1 MQIAEARKVLGL
13 GPEEDPRPHLA
24 EFRQARERL
33 AAMVREAPNETIALR
48 FQQGLVEIDQ
58 ALAAVREHLEI
69 LGLYTPPPPPMSELP
84 AEAGPLPPFADDGE
98 KPAGRRLKTVLA
110 SLFLLLLLAAG
121 LAAWVYLKIEDDK
134 RIDLQVRLVRLE
146 REGGIL
152 IEERRWPEAA
162 QKFLEIDA
170 LQPGSE
176 VARIGRRSIEAGMVE
191 ELNQSLAYWT
201 GEARAALESGRWD
214 DAEKAVRQ
222 VLDRY
227 PQEEEPQA
235 ILDEIRIGR
244 EAATLN
250 DALDAVRSLLAERSW
265 DGAAAAARAILADYP
280 QEEGA
285 RALLADALAAKEQ
298 MAANL
303 ARARELFAMAAPR
316 DKGVFD
322 QEALDWL
329 REAAALAPD
338 DAGIAA
344 TLEKMSSYVRT
355 LRVPEEFANPAD
367 ALAAA
372 RDGDR
377 IVIAKGTWEGPF
389 IVDAAVELQGA
400 SAGASIII
408 CEAGTGSAITFGP
421 DAGGAHVIGLAFQ
434 HRSFDAGAERY
445 SAALVRG
452 GDVTFTDCHFS
463 EASGHG
469 LVVMEGGKIAASRCR
484 FIGNGWNGVAAMGE
498 GSLLEVRDSEILGNF
513 GHGIE
518 AWDGA
523 SVILSRNRCEQNSRN
538 GIHADG
544 GTASATI
551 EGNQLVG
558 NREFGLVLGS
568 VASGRIAENV
578 ARGNLLGGFVIHSTA
593 SGITMVANQAVKNSG
608 PGLVLEA
615 GLDAALFT
623 QNLASGNQG
632 TQVLANADFTP
643 PPEVE
648 EEGEEGEEEAVEST
662 PEAAAPR

>member
-1 MQIAEARKVLGL
+1 MQIAEARKILGL

-24 EFRQARERL
+24 EFRQVRERL

-48 FQQGLVEIDQ
+48 FQEGLVEIDQ

-69 LGLYTPPPPPMSELP
+69 LGLYHLPAPAVPELP
-84 AEAGPLPPFADDGE
+84 AAAEPPPHFADEVE
-98 KPAGRRLKTVLA
+98 KPAGRRLVTVLA
-110 SLFLLLLLAAG
+110 SVFLFLLLAAG
-121 LAAWVYLKIEDDK
+121 IAAWLYLKSEDDK
-134 RIDLQVRLVRLE
+134 RLDLQIRLVRLE

-152 IEERRWPEAA
+152 IDERRWPEAA

-170 LQPGSE
+170 IQPGSE

-191 ELNQSLAYWT
+191 ELNQSVAYWV

-227 PQEEEPQA
+227 PKEEEPLA

-250 DALDAVRSLLAERSW
+250 DALDAVRSLVAARDW
-265 DGAAAAARAILADYP
+265 DGAAAAAQAILADFP
-280 QEEGA
+280 EEEGA
-285 RALLADALAAKEQ
+285 KALLADALAAKEQ
-298 MAANL
+298 MAADL

-338 DAGIAA
+338 DALIAA
-344 TLEKMSSYVRT
+344 TLEKMASYVRT
-355 LRVPEEFANPAD
+355 LRVPGDFANPAE

-377 IVIAKGTWEGPF
+377 VVIAKGTWEGPF
-389 IVDAAVELQGA
+389 IVDAAIELQGA
-400 SAGASIII
+400 SAGSSIVI
-408 CEAGTGSAITFGP
+408 CEAATGSAITFGP
-421 DAGGAHVIGLAFQ
+421 NAVGAQVIGVGFQ

-445 SAALVRG
+445 SAVLVRG
-452 GDVTFTDCHFS
+452 GDITFTDCHFS
-463 EASGHG
+463 DASGHG

-484 FIGNGWNGVAAMGE
+484 FVGNGWNGVAAMGE
-498 GSLLEVRDSEILGNF
+498 GSLLELRDCEAIGNF
-513 GHGIE
+513 GHGVE

-523 SVILSRNRCEQNSRN
+523 SIILSRNRCEQNSRN

-551 EGNQLVG
+551 EGNQLLG
-558 NREFGLVLGS
+558 NREFGLVLGR
-568 VASGRIAENV
+568 VASGRVAENV
-578 ARGNLLGGFVIHSTA
+578 ARGNLLGGFVIHSSA
-593 SGITMVANQAVKNSG
+593 SAIAVVANQAVKNDG

-615 GLDAALFT
+615 GLDAALVT

-632 TQVLANADFTP
+632 AQVLADADFTP
-643 PPEVE
+643 PPEE
-648 EEGEEGEEEAVEST
+648 ETEEEAAEPGPET
-662 PEAAAPR
+662 PDPR